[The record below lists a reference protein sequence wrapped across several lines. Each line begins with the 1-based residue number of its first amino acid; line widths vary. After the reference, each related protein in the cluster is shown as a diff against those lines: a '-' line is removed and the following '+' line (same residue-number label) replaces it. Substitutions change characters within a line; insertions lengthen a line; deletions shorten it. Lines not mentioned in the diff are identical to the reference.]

1 MSTLIATTVQ
11 SVGVDELVPVVIVAV
26 IGAAAGTFAVLAS
39 NRGLLI
45 PAVAIELI
53 LGVIVGPQVLGLE
66 VTALTEFF
74 KTVGLGLLF
83 FFAGYEIDFKRIRGG
98 PLNRAGGGWVISLA
112 IAYSAAAL
120 LAIAGVIV
128 SPLYTGSALATT
140 AIGTLIPILSDSGE
154 LKTRLGTNLLAAGAV
169 GEFGPILL
177 LTLLLTT
184 ASPLSEAML
193 MTLFIAVAVAVA
205 MLAVRS
211 SQQAVP
217 LLQRS
222 AELSSQI
229 AVRWFFVLV
238 LALVLL
244 AAKLHLDLLIG
255 GFAAGMIARQML
267 GKAETAVFESKL
279 TAVGFG
285 VFIPFFFVVSGQELD
300 VASLF
305 VSSSAM
311 LKVPLFFLLFLVV
324 RGTPALLLYK
334 KELPQRDRVALAFF
348 SSTQL
353 PLVLAI
359 TTVAHEAGQMRST
372 TAAALVSAA
381 LLSTLFY
388 PLAGLMIKRRD
399 GSLAAAGA

>member
-11 SVGVDELVPVVIVAV
+11 SVGVHELVPVVAVAAL
-26 IGAAAGTFAVLAS
+26 GAAAGTLAVLAA

-66 VTALTEFF
+66 VTTLTEFF

-120 LAIAGVIV
+120 LAIAGVVI

-193 MTLFIAVAVAVA
+193 MALFIAVAVAVA

-211 SQQAVP
+211 SQQSVP

-267 GKAETAVFESKL
+267 GKAESAVFESKL
-279 TAVGFG
+279 TAVAFG
-285 VFIPFFFVVSGQELD
+285 VFVPFFFVVSGQELD

-305 VSSSAM
+305 VSASAM

-334 KELPQRDRVALAFF
+334 KELPHSDRVALAFF
-348 SSTQL
+348 SATQL

-359 TTVAHEAGQMRST
+359 TTVAHQAGHMRST

-399 GSLAAAGA
+399 GSAEAATA